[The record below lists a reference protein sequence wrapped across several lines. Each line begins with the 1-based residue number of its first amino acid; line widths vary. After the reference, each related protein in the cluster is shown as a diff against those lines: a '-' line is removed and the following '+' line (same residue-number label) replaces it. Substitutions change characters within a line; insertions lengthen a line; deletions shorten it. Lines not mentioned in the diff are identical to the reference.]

1 MKKFCALS
9 AVALL
14 SMPMAALAG
23 GTTAPAVEPV
33 VVPVVAV
40 DVTPD
45 WTGFY
50 AGAALGFGN
59 VSSNAV
65 IEGIDLFD
73 GNGGMGGIMA
83 GYRYDFGQFVLGVEG
98 DYNWGSIGVG
108 EEYFSGIKI
117 DSLSHIKLQAGADVG
132 QAFIYGTAGWA
143 WGNLTD
149 GTDDISMDGSVFGI
163 GTDYAVT
170 DKWTVGGEILWNQ
183 FNNVEDSG
191 IDFDVTT
198 FNLRAGYRF

>member
-1 MKKFCALS
+1 MKKFYALS
-9 AVALL
+9 AAAIL

-33 VVPVVAV
+33 VVAEVAV

-50 AGAALGFGN
+50 AGGTLGYGN
-59 VSSNAV
+59 VSSNV
-65 IEGIDLFD
+65 ELEGIDPFE
-73 GNGGMGGIMA
+73 GSGGTGGIMA

-98 DYNWGSIGVG
+98 DYNWGSIEIAEDYLSNVK
-108 EEYFSGIKI
+108 F
-117 DSLSHIKLQAGADVG
+117 DTLSHIKLQAGADVG

-143 WGNLTD
+143 WGNVTD
-149 GTDDISMDGSVFGI
+149 SEGDTSLDGAAFGI

-170 DKWTVGGEILWNQ
+170 DKWTVGGEVLWNQ

-191 IDFDVTT
+191 IDIDVTT